1 MIIIGPA
8 LNTGIGQLS
17 KKYTRLFGNESV
29 YYVFGKELPQC
40 DNGLIF
46 MLPIPAHLEYAKYAK
61 RRIKNLACMTI
72 CETET
77 VHEDYGLIMK
87 EFKRVAVSSEF
98 CKEGFLSSIP

>member
-1 MIIIGPA
+1 MIVIGPA
-8 LNTGIGQLS
+8 LNTGIGQLC
-17 KKYTRLFGNESV
+17 KKYTHLFGIESV

-46 MLPIPAHLEYAKYAK
+46 MLPIPAHLEYLKHAK
-61 RRIKNLACMTI
+61 RRVKNLACMTI

-87 EFKRVAVSSEF
+87 EFK
-98 CKEGFLSSIP
+98 